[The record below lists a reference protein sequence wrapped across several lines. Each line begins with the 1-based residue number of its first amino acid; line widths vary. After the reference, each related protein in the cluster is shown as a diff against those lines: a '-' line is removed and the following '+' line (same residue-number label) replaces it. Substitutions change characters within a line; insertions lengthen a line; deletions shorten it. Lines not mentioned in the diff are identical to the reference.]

1 MEIIIDTN
9 KIISA
14 TLTSGKIR
22 KIVVFAPFKFIAPK
36 YLVKEVAKHRHKLCE
51 RFEIPLEHFDY
62 IFDKLISPRIELID
76 ESFYG
81 DRMTEAFELA
91 KCFDEKDA
99 PFIALAL
106 KFDAPIWTNDK
117 KMIKYSLNSGK
128 YLALDT
134 QAVEDLLKEENIDEV
149 VEKLRRRYL

>member
-9 KIISA
+9 KVISA

-36 YLVKEVAKHRHKLCE
+36 YLVNEIAKHRCKLCE
-51 RFEIPLEHFDY
+51 RFGIPLEHFDY
-62 IFDKLISPRIELID
+62 IFDELISPRIELID

-81 DRMTEAFELA
+81 DRVTEAFELA
-91 KCFDEKDA
+91 KRFDEKDA

-106 KFDAPIWTNDK
+106 KLNVPIWTNDK
-117 KMIKYSLNSGK
+117 KLIEFGLKTGK
-128 YLALDT
+128 YIALDT
-134 QAVEDLLKEENIDEV
+134 QAVEDLLKEESMDKV